1 MKKKT
6 RLEERKAIFHGLV
19 YWLSHSIKSPTFQ
32 FQAFTDFNIGHAS
45 IYLSG
50 LFDGD
55 QELGRAMNEFLN
67 ENWKNVAAE
76 MKPILEETICELFR
90 KYANVIFH
98 KYPLEQL
105 FPE

>member
-1 MKKKT
+1 M
-6 RLEERKAIFHGLV
+6 V
-19 YWLSHSIKSPTFQ
+19 QYWLSHSIKSPTFQ